1 MDREY
6 LRRFGLR
13 VLIAVILAVFVSPL
27 GNPVAADKKDDS
39 SAKKKKEICIT
50 FNELPVAKGFG
61 DADVQA
67 INFLILDKLKLH
79 KVKAAG
85 FVVGENIGDAF
96 DILGQWLNDGHL
108 LGSMTYSNPDLHDL
122 GIEQFI
128 NDIKLGAE
136 AVEPML
142 AGFGQKKRYF
152 RFPYLHY
159 GNTVEEKTEVR
170 KYLDHKKYV
179 VAHATIVPEDY
190 LYNLSLEKLGKIP
203 DSAAF
208 ENLLN
213 EYVNHVL
220 DEVEREE
227 ALAKEITGHS
237 VRQILLLRANRLN
250 AVYLD
255 EILTQ
260 LENMGYTFVTLD
272 YALKDPVYT
281 ETEAYFGPKGV
292 GYLDMIYLS
301 NADLMPAE

>member
-1 MDREY
+1 MGREY
-6 LRRFGLR
+6 SRRVGIR
-13 VLIAVILAVFVSPL
+13 VSIAIILAVFLLPFGDSA
-27 GNPVAADKKDDS
+27 AADKKAGS
-39 SAKKKKEICIT
+39 SKKEKKEICIT

-61 DADVQA
+61 DADMQA
-67 INFLILDKLKLH
+67 INFLILDKLKAH
-79 KVKAAG
+79 NVKAAG
-85 FVVGENIGDAF
+85 FVVGESIDDAF
-96 DILGQWLNDGHL
+96 DILGQWLNDGHT

-128 NDIKLGAE
+128 SDIKLGAE

-142 AGFGQKKRYF
+142 TGFGQKKRYF

-159 GNTVEEKTEVR
+159 GNTVKEKTEIQ
-170 KYLDHKKYV
+170 KYLDHMKYV

-203 DSAAF
+203 DSAAYV
-208 ENLLN
+208 NLLN

-220 DEVEREE
+220 DEVDREE
-227 ALAKEITGHS
+227 GLAREITGHS
-237 VRQILLLRANRLN
+237 VRQIMLLRANRLN
-250 AVYLD
+250 AVFLD

-292 GYLDMIYLS
+292 GYLDMIHLS
-301 NADLMPAE
+301 NADLLPAE